1 MLKEELSKI
10 RSSFLLSLF
19 FVMVM
24 WAVKI
29 IENSKGLDFS
39 GWGVFPRTLGGLKG
53 ILFSPFIHGDYYHL
67 FDNTIPIL
75 VLGTL
80 LFYFY
85 KEIAWE
91 IAIFNLLISGFWLWI
106 IGRPSYHIGASG
118 YIYGL
123 AAFLFFS
130 GVFRRNVSLLTIS
143 LLVVF
148 LYGSLIWGIFPVLE
162 HISWEGHLSGGVAG
176 ALLAWSYRKKGPQK
190 PEPIVLEEPDESD
203 PYWLEEDEEEDNN
216 APRKPI
222 RIYKYYYTGNPAD
235 ERKD

>member
-10 RSSFLLSLF
+10 RSSFQLSLF

-29 IENSKGLDFS
+29 IENSMGIDFS
-39 GWGVFPRTLGGLKG
+39 EWGVFPRTLGGLKG

-67 FDNTIPIL
+67 FDNSIPIL

-91 IAIFNLLISGFWLWI
+91 VAILNLLISGFWLWI
-106 IGRPSYHIGASG
+106 IGRPSFHIGASG

-162 HISWEGHLSGGVAG
+162 HVSWEGHLSGGVAG
-176 ALLAWSYRKKGPQK
+176 TLLAWNYRKKGPKK
-190 PEPIVLEEPDESD
+190 PEPIVLDEPDDSD
-203 PYWLEEDEEEDNN
+203 PYWLEEDEKENDD
-216 APRKPI
+216 APRRPI
-222 RIYKYYYTGNPAD
+222 RIYKYFYTGNPAD
-235 ERKD
+235 EHKD